1 MSKGFKG
8 SFFNNKIRSVRYKL
22 TGLLMVVPILLS
34 GCGSSKMDP
43 LVQPGEVAQ
52 VVSQK
57 NTVVVEKGD
66 LTPTYERTVMLSG
79 YNEEIYRIE
88 QNQLTKMEE
97 DYEAVFD
104 EVKVEVGDTVSE
116 GDVLMTFTSET
127 LDKKLADSQETKR
140 KAELK
145 IEHYRNLMYINDD
158 LDFSE
163 DIASLE
169 NDIYLANVYIND
181 INETYNSLN
190 MVAKG
195 SGTISFVSD
204 TVKDG
209 YIKPGSPLIKIV
221 SDNGYYE
228 MPVEEEDGPNMKHE
242 IGSDATGTDALE
254 VKFHVG
260 DRFKARIGLSEYT
273 LEVIEK
279 PDSSDASKTEE
290 NDETTEADETEDTEE
305 KSEADTETATK
316 TDAKEITDDTIYFR
330 MVDDVL
336 VNEKQLILYDELP
349 EIKNVCFV
357 DKRVLSEYEG
367 EVFVYREG
375 EDGIFQS
382 VKVKIGQV
390 IGNNVIIREGLEEG
404 DTVSIP

>member
-1 MSKGFKG
+1 MGKGLKTLT
-8 SFFNNKIRSVRYKL
+8 FNNKRCSVRYKL
-22 TGLLMVVPILLS
+22 TGLLMVVPLILS

-43 LVQPGEVAQ
+43 LVQPKEASQ

-66 LTPTYERTVMLSG
+66 LTPTFERIITLSG
-79 YNEEIYRIE
+79 YNEEIYRLE

-97 DYEAVFD
+97 DYDAVFD
-104 EVKVEVGDTVSE
+104 EVKVEVGDIVSE
-116 GDVLMTFTSET
+116 GDVLLTFTSEA

-140 KAELK
+140 KAELS

-190 MVAKG
+190 VVAKG
-195 SGTISFVSD
+195 SGKVSFVSE
-204 TVKDG
+204 TVQDG
-209 YIKPGSPLIKIV
+209 FIKPGSPLIKVV
-221 SDNGYYE
+221 SDDGYYE
-228 MPVEEEDGPNMKHE
+228 MPVTEEEGPNMRHE
-242 IGSDATGTDALE
+242 IGSSATGSDALE
-254 VKFHVG
+254 LKFHVG
-260 DRFKARIGLSEYT
+260 DRFHARNGLSEYI

-279 PDSSDASKTEE
+279 PDSSDNSETE
-290 NDETTEADETEDTEE
+290 EADETGETDEADESEE
-305 KSEADTETATK
+305 KSESDTEAATK
-316 TDAKEITDDTIYFR
+316 TDAKEITDDTIYFKI
-330 MVDDVL
+330 VDDVL
-336 VNEKQLILYDELP
+336 VSEKQLTLYDELP
-349 EIKNVCFV
+349 EIKNVCYV

-367 EVFVYREG
+367 EVFVYKEG

-382 VKVKIGQV
+382 VKVTIGQV
-390 IGNNVIIREGLEEG
+390 IGNNVIILNGLEEG

>member
-1 MSKGFKG
+1 M
-8 SFFNNKIRSVRYKL
+8 
-22 TGLLMVVPILLS
+22 
-34 GCGSSKMDP
+34 
-43 LVQPGEVAQ
+43 AQ

-79 YNEEIYRIE
+79 YNEEIYRLE
-88 QNQLTKMEE
+88 QNQLSKMEE

-116 GDVLMTFTSET
+116 GDVLLTFTSEA

-140 KAELK
+140 KAELS

-181 INETYNSLN
+181 VNETYNSLN
-190 MVAKG
+190 VVAKG
-195 SGTISFVSD
+195 SGTVSFVSD

-221 SDNGYYE
+221 SDDGYYE
-228 MPVEEEDGPNMKHE
+228 MPLEEEEGPNMRHE

-260 DRFKARIGLSEYT
+260 DRFKARNGLSEFT

-279 PDSSDASKTEE
+279 PDSSNASETEE
-290 NDETTEADETEDTEE
+290 NDEDTETDETDETEAEA
-305 KSEADTETATK
+305 EADAEPATK

-336 VNEKQLILYDELP
+336 VNEKQLILFDELP
-349 EIKNVCFV
+349 EIKNVCYV